1 MNTLL
6 IVFGKEIREHA
17 RDRRTLLTSLL
28 LGPVLGPVFFAF
40 AINLS
45 IERSVGGG
53 ARVLKLPVI
62 GAEHAPNVMR
72 FLHSRRI
79 QPIDGPPNLAAA
91 KRAVTN
97 GRLDVVLRI
106 PPEFGAQLLAGVS
119 ARIELV
125 SDFANSAAQRDT
137 RRVREALRDYSRE
150 LASVRLSARGLS
162 PMLMRPINVDA
173 VDVST
178 PSGRSALLLGVL
190 GYFCVLS
197 LLAGGMNLAI
207 DSTAGERERGSLEP
221 LLALP
226 LSRTALMLGKIAAT
240 CLFMMLALALNLATF
255 AIALPFVPLAKFGM
269 TPNFGVGTL
278 GFALLLFLPFSLL
291 GAAMMTLLASFTKSF
306 KEAQSWVSILLLAPT
321 LPVLLVSILALRPRL
336 EFMFIPSLSQH
347 LLLIERIKGEP
358 LEPVQLAIS
367 MLSTLLIGTALT
379 ALCARRYRQEKLLA

>member
-6 IVFGKEIREHA
+6 IVFNKEIREHA
-17 RDRRTLLTSLL
+17 RDRRTLLTSLF

-45 IERSVGGG
+45 IERSVGG
-53 ARVLKLPVI
+53 AQVLKLPVI

-97 GRLDVVLRI
+97 GGLDVVLRI

-178 PSGRSALLLGVL
+178 PSGRSALLLVVL

-197 LLAGGMNLAI
+197 LLVGGMNLAI

-226 LSRTALMLGKIAAT
+226 VSRTALMLGKIAAT

-347 LLLIERIKGEP
+347 LLLIERIKDEP

-367 MLSTLLIGTALT
+367 MLSTLLIGMALT

>member
-6 IVFGKEIREHA
+6 IVFSKEIREHA
-17 RDRRTLLTSLL
+17 RDRRTLLSSLL

-53 ARVLKLPVI
+53 GQVLKLPVI

-91 KRAVTN
+91 KRAVTD
-97 GRLDVVLRI
+97 GRHDVVLRI
-106 PPEFGAQLLAGVS
+106 PPEFGAQLLKGVS

-125 SDFANSAAQRDT
+125 SDFANSDAQRKT

-178 PSGRSALLLGVL
+178 PPGRSALLLEVL

-221 LLALP
+221 LLTLP
-226 LSRTALMLGKIAAT
+226 VSRTALMLGKIAAT

-321 LPVLLVSILALRPRL
+321 LPVLLVSMLALRPRF

-347 LLLIERIKGEP
+347 LLLIERIKDEP

-367 MLSTLLIGTALT
+367 MLSTLLIGMALT

>member
-40 AINLS
+40 AIDLS
-45 IERSVGGG
+45 IERSVGGS
-53 ARVLKLPVI
+53 AQVLKLPVI

-91 KRAVTN
+91 KRAVTD
-97 GRLDVVLRI
+97 GRHDVVLRI
-106 PPEFGAQLLAGVS
+106 PPEFGAQLLKGVS

-178 PSGRSALLLGVL
+178 PSGRSVLLLGVL

-226 LSRTALMLGKIAAT
+226 VSRTALMLGKIAAT

-321 LPVLLVSILALRPRL
+321 LPVLLVSILTLRPRL

-347 LLLIERIKGEP
+347 LLLIERIKDEP

-367 MLSTLLIGTALT
+367 MLSTLLIGMALT

>member
-53 ARVLKLPVI
+53 GQVLKLPVI

-91 KRAVTN
+91 KRAVID
-97 GRLDVVLRI
+97 GRHDVVLRI

-162 PMLMRPINVDA
+162 PMLMRPLNVDA

-226 LSRTALMLGKIAAT
+226 VSRTALMLGKIAAT

-306 KEAQSWVSILLLAPT
+306 KEAQSWVSILLFAPT
-321 LPVLLVSILALRPRL
+321 LPVLLVSILALRPRF

-347 LLLIERIKGEP
+347 LLLIERIKDEP

-367 MLSTLLIGTALT
+367 MLSTLLIGMALT
-379 ALCARRYRQEKLLA
+379 ALCALRYRQEKLLA